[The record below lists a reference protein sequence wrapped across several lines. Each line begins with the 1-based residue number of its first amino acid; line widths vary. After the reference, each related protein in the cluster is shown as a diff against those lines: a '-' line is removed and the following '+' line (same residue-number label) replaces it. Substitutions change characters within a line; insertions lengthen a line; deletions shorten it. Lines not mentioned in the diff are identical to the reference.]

1 MNLPNTVLIVDDDES
16 MRISTKMILR
26 DQGFLVDTAGDGR
39 EALEK
44 SKNKPYNLVLLDIT
58 LPDILGVDLLPYV
71 KNLQPNAEI
80 IMATA
85 YGTLE
90 TAIKAINNGAS
101 AYITK
106 PFNIEGMLQT
116 IQHSLE
122 KQRLRAENQQ
132 LLENLQKELQVR
144 EQVEDALRQSQNEL
158 EIKVKERTRQLTIAN
173 QELEQFVYSSYHD
186 LRSPV
191 RAIKLYSEL
200 ALKRASD
207 PEETKEY
214 LQAIRDES
222 DRLFKLLD
230 SILIHGRLGK
240 FAENLSP
247 VRVIQTIQEVVTKL
261 QPQIKEIQ
269 ANVQVP
275 EDDAT
280 LVIGNPTLLNQIFT
294 NLLDNALK
302 YRTPGTATQVSVT
315 ISQNEEWVFIDVSDN
330 GIGIQEEYF
339 EKIFQI
345 FQRLHSS
352 EEYFGAGIGLATV
365 KKSAEL
371 MNGHVSVRSVVNQGT
386 TFQLQLPKAL
396 PAQRLSR

>member
-247 VRVIQTIQEVVTKL
+247 VRVIQTIQEVVAKL

-275 EDDAT
+275 EDNAT

-371 MNGHVSVRSVVNQGT
+371 MNGNVSVRSVVNQGT

-396 PAQRLSR
+396 PTQRLSR